1 MSFLSRLFS
10 APGEM
15 VKVTDAVLAAG
26 DRLVFTPEE
35 KSEAHQAS
43 MDWLLRFHEASSGSH
58 LARRLL
64 ALMVTALFIA
74 LVVAAGVLVVVG
86 SAAAPPMIGLIGAAH
101 LPELVGGVW
110 VFYFG
115 HSLFTK
121 R

>member
-35 KSEAHQAS
+35 KSEARQAS

-74 LVVAAGVLVVVG
+74 LVVTAGVLVVVG
-86 SAAAPPMIGLIGAAH
+86 SAAAPPMIGIGAAH

-115 HSLFTK
+115 HSLLTK

>member
-1 MSFLSRLFS
+1 
-10 APGEM
+10 M

-26 DRLVFTPEE
+26 DKLVFTPEE